1 VLFDMDGTLV
11 DSGASVLRAWQ
22 WTAERLE
29 LPFALFEPYLHG
41 IPADQ
46 VLDRVASFV
55 PVEVRS
61 SVVAEMLARQASD
74 TDGVV
79 AVPGAAEAL
88 ASLPADRWT
97 VVTSADRALA
107 VSRIRAAGLPLPR
120 QLVTAELTQVGK
132 PAPDPYLYGAARL
145 EVLPAACL
153 VVEDSP
159 AGVRSGRA
167 AGCEVLGLRTSVADL
182 ADVDWLV
189 SDLTEVVFHGDD
201 VGVGARLRLE

>member
-1 VLFDMDGTLV
+1 MDGTLV